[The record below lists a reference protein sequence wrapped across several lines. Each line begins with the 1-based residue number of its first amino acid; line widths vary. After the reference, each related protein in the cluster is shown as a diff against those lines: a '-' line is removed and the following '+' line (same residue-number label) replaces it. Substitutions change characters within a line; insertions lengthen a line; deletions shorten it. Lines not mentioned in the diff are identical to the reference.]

1 MMPQKG
7 LSHYQAVQKSVVA
20 DELRMSLEKVIEKAR
35 LYGIDFL
42 QNKALV
48 ESILALPEEV
58 IDETMVKK
66 TQKLLSWLW
75 QTQEEAKLSS

>member
-7 LSHYQAVQKSVVA
+7 LSHYRAVQKSVVA
-20 DELRMSLEKVIEKAR
+20 DELRMSLEKVMEKAR